1 MGKGRLLVALTAAL
15 LAIAVPGHAETPL
28 EKRVRI
34 LEQQLREA
42 NEKIKR
48 LEGQSAQQRA
58 IGQGTQTQI
67 EETRKAQEEQAK
79 KIETAKKE
87 ELKPGQ
93 LPVHMSY
100 TVGKGTTFETDDKR
114 FELSIYNRF
123 QGRYTFTDQEDPKK
137 DDTSSFRVRRMK
149 TVFEGH
155 AFYPSLNY
163 KIQVNWAG
171 SPRLEDA
178 YLWWKPRPYFGI
190 EGGQY
195 KVPFN
200 RQQLTSSGAQ
210 QFVDRAITDDF
221 FTFERDQGVTLTGNW
236 LGPQHDLLEWNA
248 GIFNGNGINRASNE
262 NSDHLGVAR
271 LLFMPLGKFDYYVES
286 DVNDT
291 PAPRFGIGGAGAWNS
306 QADSTATEKARVFDS
321 GRLGSFFGKDI
332 KGRFDVAQ
340 ATVDAH
346 FKWRGLSALGDYY
359 WAEAD
364 PNVGLS
370 KSAEGYNFQ
379 VGYFVL
385 PKRLEAAF
393 RYAFIDRDLD
403 TRHGLREVG
412 GALGYF
418 FLAHNLKI
426 QADVRDLHDETPGSP
441 DRDTMEYRAQFQ
453 AIF

>member
-1 MGKGRLLVALTAAL
+1 MAVIVAGGLLALTAVAR
-15 LAIAVPGHAETPL
+15 AETPV
-28 EKRVRI
+28 EKRLRI
-34 LEQQLREA
+34 LEQQLKEA

-48 LEGQSAQQRA
+48 LEGQVEQQRA
-58 IGQGTQTQI
+58 VSRGTQTQI
-67 EETRKAQEEQAK
+67 EESRKAQEETAK
-79 KIETAKKE
+79 KLETARKE

-93 LPVHMSY
+93 LPVNLRY
-100 TVGKGTTFETDDKR
+100 EVGKGTTIESDDKS

-155 AFYPSLNY
+155 AFYPNLNY

-178 YLWWKPRPYFGI
+178 YLWWKPRPYFGVQ
-190 EGGQY
+190 GGQW

-200 RQQLTSSGAQ
+200 RQQITSSGAQ

-221 FTFERDQGVTLTGNW
+221 FTFERDQGVGLTGNW
-236 LGPQHDLLEWNA
+236 LGPQHDRLEWNA
-248 GIFNGNGINRASNE
+248 AIFNGNGINRASNE

-286 DVNDT
+286 DVNNT
-291 PAPRFGIGGAGAWNS
+291 PDPRFGIGGAGAYNS

-321 GRLGSFFGKDI
+321 GRLGSFFGKGI

-340 ATVDAH
+340 ATADAH

-364 PNVGLS
+364 PNAGLS
-370 KSAEGYNFQ
+370 KSAQGYNFQ
-379 VGYFVL
+379 IGYFL
-385 PKRLEAAF
+385 IPKHLEAAL
-393 RYAFIDRDLD
+393 RYASIDRDLD
-403 TRHGLREVG
+403 ARHGLREVG

-426 QADVRDLHDETPGSP
+426 QADVRDLRDETPGVP
-441 DRDTMEYRAQFQ
+441 DRETMEYRAQLQ